1 MTQEEIERLKKGQQ
15 ILNDI
20 DARKYM
26 IDDLKEAIE
35 DKESIKNAVMFV
47 SGVRETRVAMTK
59 EAAVDVMQVVL
70 AKYEQELAELKKQ
83 FEDL

>member
-1 MTQEEIERLKKGQQ
+1 MNREDLERLRKGQQ

-20 DARKYM
+20 DARKFM

-47 SGVRETRVAMTK
+47 SGARDTRVAMTK
-59 EAAVDVMQVVL
+59 EAAIDVMQVVL
-70 AKYEQELAELKKQ
+70 AKYEQELAELQKQ

>member
-20 DARKYM
+20 DACKYM

-35 DKESIKNAVMFV
+35 DKESIKSAVMFV
-47 SGVRETRVAMTK
+47 SGAHETRVSMTK
-59 EAAVDVMQVVL
+59 DAAVDVMQVVL
-70 AKYEQELAELKKQ
+70 AKYEQELAELQKL
-83 FEDL
+83 FENL

>member
-1 MTQEEIERLKKGQQ
+1 MNKEDLERLRKGQQ

-20 DARKYM
+20 DARKFM

-47 SGVRETRVAMTK
+47 SGARETRVAMTK
-59 EAAVDVMQVVL
+59 EAAIDVMQVVL
-70 AKYEQELAELKKQ
+70 TKYEHELAELQKQ
-83 FEDL
+83 FEEL

>member
-20 DARKYM
+20 DARKFM

-35 DKESIKNAVMFV
+35 DKENIKNAVMFV
-47 SGVRETRVAMTK
+47 SGAHETRVAMTK
-59 EAAVDVMQVVL
+59 EAAIDVMQVVL
-70 AKYEQELAELKKQ
+70 TKYEQELAELQKQ
-83 FEDL
+83 FE

>member
-35 DKESIKNAVMFV
+35 DKESINNAVMFV
-47 SGVRETRVAMTK
+47 SGARETRVAMTK
-59 EAAVDVMQVVL
+59 EAAIDVMQVVL
-70 AKYEQELAELKKQ
+70 AKYEQELAELQKQ

>member
-47 SGVRETRVAMTK
+47 SGAHETRVAMTK

-70 AKYEQELAELKKQ
+70 AKYEQELAELQKQ

>member
-35 DKESIKNAVMFV
+35 DKESINNAVMFV
-47 SGVRETRVAMTK
+47 SGAHETRVAMTK
-59 EAAVDVMQVVL
+59 EAAIDVMQVVL
-70 AKYEQELAELKKQ
+70 AKYEQELAELQKQ

>member
-35 DKESIKNAVMFV
+35 DKENIKNAVMFF
-47 SGVRETRVAMTK
+47 SGARETRVAMTK

-70 AKYEQELAELKKQ
+70 AKYEQELAELQKQ

>member
-47 SGVRETRVAMTK
+47 SGTYETRVAMTK
-59 EAAVDVMQVVL
+59 EAAIDVMQVML
-70 AKYEQELAELKKQ
+70 AKYGQELAELQKQ

>member
-47 SGVRETRVAMTK
+47 SGACETRVAMTK

-70 AKYEQELAELKKQ
+70 AKYEQELAELQKQ